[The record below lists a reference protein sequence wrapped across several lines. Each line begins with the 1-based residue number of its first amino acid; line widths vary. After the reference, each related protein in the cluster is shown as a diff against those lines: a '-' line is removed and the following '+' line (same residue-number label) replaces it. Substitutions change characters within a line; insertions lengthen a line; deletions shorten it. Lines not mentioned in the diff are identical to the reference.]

1 MASEF
6 MEQEVDFLYDWR
18 LQLGLSYGDNSWFN
32 LLQNQFNSL
41 IFKADIS
48 RIDIVEGLRTLW
60 YFGNW
65 ISIWSS
71 IEQWSRGCT

>member
-6 MEQEVDFLYDWR
+6 IEQEVDFLYDWR

-32 LLQNQFNSL
+32 FLQNQFNSL

-48 RIDIVEGLRTLW
+48 RIDIVEALRNIW
-60 YFGNW
+60 YFGSWIGIWNW
-65 ISIWSS
+65 
-71 IEQWSRGCT
+71 IEQWSRA